1 MDRMMLNFPRD
12 WLESVLLKSAGQV
25 TPAAIWGPQA
35 DEDDVIRRL
44 SEGVSVG
51 DRPQEEF
58 CGTKRGKKTNKQRQR
73 HSLAVG
79 KCGTLATTAGVECTR
94 SNLDQWVPGDLDR

>member
-1 MDRMMLNFPRD
+1 MDRMMLNISRD

-25 TPAAIWGPQA
+25 TSATIWGPQA
-35 DEDDVIRRL
+35 DEDNVIRRL
-44 SEGVSVG
+44 SEGLSVG

-58 CGTKRGKKTNKQRQR
+58 YGTKRGKKTDKQSQR

-79 KCGTLATTAGVECTR
+79 KCGTRATTAGVVVERTR
-94 SNLDQWVPGDLDR
+94 SNLDHRRP

>member
-1 MDRMMLNFPRD
+1 MDRTMLNFSRD
-12 WLESVLLKSAGQV
+12 WLETVLLKSPRQV
-25 TPAAIWGPQA
+25 TSAAIWGPQA
-35 DEDDVIRRL
+35 DEDCVIGRL

-58 CGTKRGKKTNKQRQR
+58 YGTKRGKKTNRQRQR

-79 KCGTLATTAGVECTR
+79 KCGTRATAAGVA
-94 SNLDQWVPGDLDR
+94 VA

>member
-1 MDRMMLNFPRD
+1 MDRTMLNFSRD
-12 WLESVLLKSAGQV
+12 WLETVLLASPGQV
-25 TPAAIWGPQA
+25 TSAAIWGPQA
-35 DEDDVIRRL
+35 DEDCVTGRL

-58 CGTKRGKKTNKQRQR
+58 YGAKGGKKTNWQRQR

-79 KCGTLATTAGVECTR
+79 KCGTRAAAAGVA
-94 SNLDQWVPGDLDR
+94 VA